1 MPFAHSKNSLGEMH
15 DLQEHLTKVAELAK
29 IFASKFGAGE
39 FGYWAGIWHDLGK
52 LHPDFQAYLANPTP
66 ARGPDHKGAGSIVA
80 SQICEPLAFLV
91 AGHHGGLHSRA
102 DLKNWLKEKARAPR
116 VVEAIQLAQTSLAIL
131 KPSPQL
137 ALPSHVRTELD
148 AEFFLRMVF
157 SALVD
162 ADFLDTERHF
172 NSEKADQ
179 RIGAPSLPELWVRF
193 ARDQSKLSKNDA
205 GRVNSVR
212 HEVYEACVR
221 AAAQPPGFFRLTV
234 PTGGGKTRSGMAFG
248 LQHALANGLDRVIVA
263 IPYTSIIE
271 QTADVYRGIFG
282 DTAVLEHHSAVVLKE
297 EMSDPVSLNDVWSRL
312 AAENWDAPIVVTT
325 TVQLFESLFGR
336 KTTSCRK
343 LHNITRSVV
352 ILDEVQTLPVGLL
365 TPILDALRQLVAH
378 YHVSVVLC
386 TATQPALEDS
396 PYLKGLPDVREITP
410 QPARLFAELG
420 DRVQYQLPH
429 AGETWTWSRVA
440 EETSRAEQVLAVVNT
455 KNDALALLDAL
466 QDPVALHLSTL
477 LCGAHRREVLHEVK
491 RRLAE
496 GLPCRLVS
504 TQVVEAGV
512 DLDFP
517 FVLRAIGPLDRI
529 VQAAGRCN
537 REGKLAVGRVVVFDP
552 VEGKLPPGVYRAA
565 TQTSRNQLLRPG
577 FDFNRPELYLEYF
590 RSLYQVVE
598 TDKDRIQEL
607 RKTLNYP
614 DVAQR
619 FRMIDDETAAIVVR
633 YHGLDGADDE
643 VDRLLSYVHRQD
655 SKLPRWLLRQ
665 LQPYLVNVR
674 TRLIDDY
681 RREGFLNEITSGL
694 WEWLG
699 RYDLV
704 RGLTLANRDAEELV
718 V

>member
-1 MPFAHSKNSLGEMH
+1 MH

-91 AGHHGGLHSRA
+91 AGHHGGLPSRA

-116 VVEAIQLAQTSLAIL
+116 VVEALQLAQTSFAIL

-271 QTADVYRGIFG
+271 QTADVYRGMFG
-282 DTAVLEHHSAVVLKE
+282 DTAVLEHHSAVVFKE

-517 FVLRAIGPLDRI
+517 FVLREIGPLDRI

-537 REGKLAVGRVVVFDP
+537 REGKLTAGRVVVFDP

-633 YHGLDGADDE
+633 YRGLDGADDE

>member
-1 MPFAHSKNSLGEMH
+1 MSFAHSKNSRGEMH
-15 DLQEHLTKVAELAK
+15 DLQEHLVNVAELSK
-29 IFASKFGAGE
+29 RFASKFGAGE

-52 LHPDFQAYLANPTP
+52 LHPDFQAYLLNPKP
-66 ARGPDHKGAGSIVA
+66 PRGPDHKGAGSIVA
-80 SQICEPLAFLV
+80 SKVCEPLAFLV

-102 DLKNWLKEKARAPR
+102 DLKNWLREKALTPR
-116 VVEAIQLAQTSLAIL
+116 VIEALQLAQTSLAIP
-131 KPSPQL
+131 KPPVQF
-137 ALPSHVRTELD
+137 ALPVHVRTELD

-172 NSEKADQ
+172 NSEQADQ
-179 RIGAPSLPELWVRF
+179 RSGASALPELWARF
-193 ARDQSKLSKNDA
+193 ASDQSKLAKNDP
-205 GRVNSVR
+205 GRVNSIR
-212 HEVYEACVR
+212 HEVYQACIQAGAHV
-221 AAAQPPGFFRLTV
+221 PGFFRLTV
-234 PTGGGKTRSGMAFG
+234 PTGGGKTRSGMGFA
-248 LQHALANGLDRVIVA
+248 LQHALRHDLERVIVA

-282 DTAVLEHHSAVVLKE
+282 DSSVLEHHSAVVFKE

-325 TVQLFESLFGR
+325 TVQFFESLFGR
-336 KTTSCRK
+336 KTTTCRK
-343 LHNITRSVV
+343 LHNIARSVV

-365 TPILDALRQLVAH
+365 VPILDALRQLVAH
-378 YHVSVVLC
+378 YDVSVVLC

-396 PYLKGLPDVREITP
+396 PYLKGLPEVREIIP
-410 QPARLFAELG
+410 EPGRLFAELAH
-420 DRVQYQLPH
+420 RVQYELPH
-429 AGETWTWSRVA
+429 VGEAWTWSQVA
-440 EETSRAEQVLAVVNT
+440 EEIGHADQVLAVVNT

-466 QDPVALHLSTL
+466 QDPGALHLSTL
-477 LCGAHRREVLHEVK
+477 LCGAHRREVLAEVK
-491 RRLAE
+491 HRLSN

-512 DLDFP
+512 DVDFP

-537 REGKLAVGRVVVFDP
+537 REGKLTAGRVVVFDP

-565 TQTSRNQLLRPG
+565 TQTSRNQLVRPG
-577 FDFNRPELYLEYF
+577 FDFNKPALYLEYF
-590 RSLYQVVE
+590 RFLYQVVE
-598 TDKDRIQEL
+598 TDKDGIQEL

-619 FRMIDDETAAIVVR
+619 FRMIDDDTSAVVVR
-633 YHGLDGADDE
+633 YRGLDGANDE
-643 VDRLLSYVHRQD
+643 VDRLLSYVHQD
-655 SKLPRWLLRQ
+655 TKLARWLLRQ

-674 TRLIDDY
+674 TRLIDGY
-681 RREGFLNEITSGL
+681 RREGLLNEITSGL

-704 RGLTLANRDAEELV
+704 RGLTVANRDAEELV